1 MIKIKTCKRCGRR
14 FEVKG
19 RNQKYCS
26 ISCRELAYIQ
36 SQAYKAKRNVKIR
49 KDEQPCWHCAKAT
62 GGCSWSRSFKP
73 VDGWKAKKT
82 IIMNGIEI
90 IDKQPRICHSYK
102 IESCPEFIY
111 G

>member
-26 ISCRELAYIQ
+26 NSCRELAYVQ
-36 SQAYKAKRNVKIR
+36 KQTHKAKRNVRIG
-49 KDEQPCWHCAKAT
+49 KDEQPCWYCAKAT

-73 VDGWKAKKT
+73 VDGWDAT
-82 IIMNGIEI
+82 LRVIRMQ
-90 IDKQPRICHSYK
+90 DRSMDSYCVN
-102 IESCPEFIY
+102 SCPEFVR